1 MLRECK
7 APLPSRLTA
16 KAVQRKKEA
25 EPQRRLLD
33 LCNRCE
39 TLVRPPVFPPDQGAS
54 QMASQYPVGNH
65 DDPTLFAL
73 EQAFYDVWTVLAAH
87 EPYRDRTQDVERKME
102 LSRTLMVLAANGVT
116 DIAELRRLGFKSLS
130 LPPSH

>member
-1 MLRECK
+1 
-7 APLPSRLTA
+7 
-16 KAVQRKKEA
+16 
-25 EPQRRLLD
+25 
-33 LCNRCE
+33 
-39 TLVRPPVFPPDQGAS
+39 
-54 QMASQYPVGNH
+54 MASQYPVGDH

-87 EPYRDRTQDVERKME
+87 EPYRDRTQDDERKME

-130 LPPSH
+130 LPPNH